1 LRPGGVW
8 LIEMMAGQAQ
18 AVTELLQNQGSYCNI
33 EIHADLAGIE
43 RFALAY
49 RC

>member
-1 LRPGGVW
+1 
-8 LIEMMAGQAQ
+8 MMAGQAE
-18 AVTELLQNQGSYCNI
+18 AVTELLRQNRSYYDI
-33 EIHADLAGIE
+33 QIHPDLAGIE

>member
-1 LRPGGVW
+1 VW

-18 AVTELLQNQGSYCNI
+18 TVIELLQSQGSYCNI

-43 RFALAY
+43 RYALAY
-49 RC
+49 RK

>member
-1 LRPGGVW
+1 L
-8 LIEMMAGQAQ
+8 LEMMAGQAEI
-18 AVTELLQNQGSYCNI
+18 VTELLQNQGNYCNI
-33 EIHADLAGIE
+33 EIHTDLAGIA